1 MGRPLPK
8 YIVNS
13 IKCTCSVGGD
23 APEELTVL
31 RQTGRGR
38 FVVSSGGV
46 EHEIVLVSKA
56 DFEANKELE
65 TGYIEV
71 TVDENTYSMSHLTNN
86 LILFFDNVEPA
97 TFIYDLILDEN
108 NRPIAIFQPE
118 GVAHINGNLSKA
130 TVTFTI
136 NAEPAEATV
145 KLNGEEKTSIE
156 VKAGTEVA
164 WEVSKE
170 TYTTRSGK
178 VAPMSDTTLEV
189 KLEAAL

>member
-13 IKCTCSVGGD
+13 IKCTCNVGGD

-31 RQTGRGR
+31 RQNGRGR
-38 FVVSSGGV
+38 FIVSSADV

-56 DFEANKELE
+56 DFESNKEIG

-71 TVDENTYSMSHLTNN
+71 TVNEETYSLAHLTNN
-86 LILFFDNVEPA
+86 LIQFFEYAKPA
-97 TFIYDLILDEN
+97 TFIYDLILGED

-118 GVAHINGNLSKA
+118 GVAHINGNLSKS
-130 TVTFTI
+130 TVTFTV
-136 NAEPAEATV
+136 NAEPADATV
-145 KLNGEEKTSIE
+145 VLNGEEKTSIE
-156 VKAGTEVA
+156 VKAGTEVV

-178 VAPMSDTTLEV
+178 VTPMRDTTLEV
-189 KLEAAL
+189 KLEAAS

>member
-13 IKCTCSVGGD
+13 IKCTCNIGGEE
-23 APEELTVL
+23 PEELTVL
-31 RQTGRGR
+31 RQNGRGR
-38 FVVSSGGV
+38 FIVSAAGV
-46 EHEIVLVSKA
+46 EHEIVLVSKS
-56 DFEANKELE
+56 DFEANKETG

-71 TVDENTYSMSHLTNN
+71 TVDEETYSMAHLTNN
-86 LILFFDNVEPA
+86 LILFFENVEPA
-97 TFIYDLILDEN
+97 TFIYDLILGED

-136 NAEPAEATV
+136 NADPADATV

-178 VAPMSDTTLEV
+178 VTPMHDATLDV